1 MLAPWKKS
9 YDKPREQI
17 KKHRHHF
24 ANKGPYSQ
32 SYGFSSSHIWMWELD
47 HKEGWAQKNWSFWIA
62 VLEKTLESPLDRKEI
77 KPVNPKGSH
86 PWILIGRTDAE
97 AESPILWPPDMKDW
111 LIEKDPVAGKDRAG
125 GEWMTEDVMVG
136 WNHWLNGQELE
147 KTLGDSGSLTCCSS
161 WGHRVGLDLAAEQCC
176 FGDKNKWADKI
187 KKIYNLEIFHRK
199 VTYFIYDNNYLSN
212 CTFPI
217 KNMEA
222 KWHRRAFVRFRK
234 ERIIK
239 MGFYKQKK

>member
-62 VLEKTLESPLDRKEI
+62 VLEKTLESPLDSKEV
-77 KPVNPKGSH
+77 KPVNPKGNH
-86 PWILIGRTDAE
+86 PWILIGRTDVE

-111 LIEKDPVAGKDRAG
+111 LIEKDPDAGK
-125 GEWMTEDVMVG
+125 
-136 WNHWLNGQELE
+136 HWGQEENGWQRMRWSDGITDSMDRSLR
-147 KTLGDSGSLTCCSS
+147 KLGDSGSLTCCSS
-161 WGHRVGLDLAAEQCC
+161 WGRRVGLDLAAEQRC
-176 FGDKNKWADKI
+176 FGDKNKWADKL

-199 VTYFIYDNNYLSN
+199 MTYFIYDNNYLNN
-212 CTFPI
+212 CTFPL